1 MKLKVFQI
9 RQTEEN
15 LKSDEET
22 VCNFLECV
30 TVIKTA
36 TQFVT
41 DKINYWSI
49 LVFYEEKKKEAS
61 DPSKSSK
68 IAFPIN
74 TTLNDEEYKKYR
86 KLKKWRYDKAAEL
99 ELPQFLICSNVELLS
114 IVKAGVESLEQ
125 LYSIK
130 GFGPQKVNKFG
141 SDLVGVLNAGKEH
154 CAEEIISE

>member
-1 MKLKVFQI
+1 MKLKVFKI
-9 RQTEEN
+9 RQAEEY
-15 LKSDEET
+15 LKSDEES
-22 VCNFLECV
+22 VCNFLDNI
-30 TVIKTA
+30 TVMKTA
-36 TQFVT
+36 TQFVS
-41 DKINYWSI
+41 DPINYWNI
-49 LVFYEEKKKEAS
+49 LVFYEEKKKESS

-74 TTLNDEEYKKYR
+74 TMLNDEEYKKYR

-154 CAEEIISE
+154 YSEEIVK